1 MRAWVESQ
9 DYDNEEEAV
18 NGLFRRF
25 ALVAAGLLATAA
37 QAQDYPSRP
46 VRMIVPFVPG
56 GSSDFVAR
64 AIQPKLMD
72 LLGQTVVVD
81 NRPGASG
88 NVGVEIA
95 ANSPPDG
102 YTIFLGNVGSTAI
115 NPSIFPKF
123 PVRAERDLIGLTLL
137 VDVPGAFAVHPSV
150 PAKTVKEFI
159 DYAKAR
165 PGKLNYGSSGS
176 GSAQRLSFEFFMQ
189 KAGINLVHIPYKGGA
204 GAATTAVLAGEVSA
218 TMVTVASFVGHAKS
232 GKVRVL
238 AVMSPQRSH
247 ALPQVP
253 TMVEAGFPELKLGS
267 WQAMFVPKGT
277 SRPIVNKLYGIM
289 IKTVEDSETAKRLG
303 AGGADIVTS
312 KSPDEFAAFLKEQTG
327 FWAKI
332 VKSVDAT
339 AE

>member
-1 MRAWVESQ
+1 VRNRLHLIA
-9 DYDNEEEAV
+9 
-18 NGLFRRF
+18 
-25 ALVAAGLLATAA
+25 VAAACLMAA
-37 QAQDYPSRP
+37 AVQAQEYPSRP

-64 AIQPKLMD
+64 AIQPKLID
-72 LLGQTVVVD
+72 LLGQTVVID
-81 NRPGASG
+81 NRAGASG

-123 PVRAERDLIGLTLL
+123 PVRADRDLVGLTLL

-204 GAATTAVLAGEVSA
+204 GAATAAVLSGEVSA

-277 SRPIVNKLYGIM
+277 PRPIVNKLYGIM
-289 IKTVEDSETAKRLG
+289 IKTVEDAETAKRLG

-312 KSPDEFAAFLKEQTG
+312 KSPDEFAAFLKEQTA

-332 VKSVDAT
+332 VKSVGAT

>member
-1 MRAWVESQ
+1 M
-9 DYDNEEEAV
+9 AV
-18 NGLFRRF
+18 S
-25 ALVAAGLLATAA
+25 AACLLAAAA

-88 NVGVEIA
+88 NIGVEIS

-115 NPSIFPKF
+115 NPSVFPKF
-123 PVRAERDLIGLTLL
+123 PVRPVRDLIGLTLL

-150 PAKTVKEFI
+150 PAKSVKEFI

-218 TMVTVASFVGHAKS
+218 TMLTVASFVGHAKS
-232 GKVRVL
+232 GKARVL
-238 AVMSPQRSH
+238 AVMSPKRSH

-277 SRPIVNKLYGIM
+277 PRPIVNKLYGVM
-289 IKTVEDSETAKRLG
+289 IKTVEDPETAKRLA

-327 FWAKI
+327 FWAGV
-332 VKSVDAT
+332 VKSVGAT